1 MYAVSSDTF
10 VSVCVSK
17 QPIVWDEEDNQVNL
31 IMLMH
36 IGKNNTQ
43 AFQLWDYISKIFA
56 DKTLVEKL
64 VEAHRMIIH
73 CADERSIGKW
83 IKSIK
88 RKYSKKEAL
97 SAAIRIEPL
106 FGVKDYI
113 SEIS

>member
-43 AFQLWDYISKIFA
+43 AFQLWDIF
-56 DKTLVEKL
+56 LRFL
-64 VEAHRMIIH
+64 Q
-73 CADERSIGKW
+73 
-83 IKSIK
+83 
-88 RKYSKKEAL
+88 
-97 SAAIRIEPL
+97 IRHW
-106 FGVKDYI
+106 
-113 SEIS
+113 SRN